1 MISQVS
7 GLPEDFIN
15 RLKNMTRVLACHRNR
30 EPKDFK
36 EFFEEEGDNNFKS
49 EELRHL

>member
-30 EPKDFK
+30 ELKDFK
-36 EFFEEEGDNNFKS
+36 DFFEEEGDDNFKS
-49 EELRHL
+49 EEL

>member
-15 RLKNMTRVLACHRNR
+15 RLHNMTRVLACYRNGK
-30 EPKDFK
+30 PKDFK
-36 EFFEEEGDNNFKS
+36 DFFEEEGDNNLKS
-49 EELRHL
+49 EEL